1 MNLEEA
7 RALAV
12 EKAWSWLCQ
21 DEDGQF
27 WGFQDKPGYMSS
39 AGEWG
44 VSVPGNACKLLG
56 KGEPPEDASKAIWR
70 LGQPAKPDCCGTPMR
85 GTLLDCDGCKWTL
98 ECSNEAEAKV
108 PANTKQVGGDHYV
121 SQKVQPWDVID
132 TWPANQRIGFYR
144 GNAIKYL
151 MRMGNKDHWLQEAK
165 KAQHYIEK
173 LIETIEGK

>member
-7 RALAV
+7 KKLAV
-12 EKAWSWLCQ
+12 EKGLKWLTQDSDGSFWAWEEEPKFYS
-21 DEDGQF
+21 GGGY
-27 WGFQDKPGYMSS
+27 WGSDKQSDLTKDIGI
-39 AGEWG
+39 
-44 VSVPGNACKLLG
+44 G
-56 KGEPPEDASKAIWR
+56 KPPEDAIKAIWR
-70 LGQPAKPDCCGTPMR
+70 LMQPAKPDCCGTPI
-85 GTLLDCDGCKWTL
+85 
-98 ECSNEAEAKV
+98 SA
-108 PANTKQVGGDHYV
+108 KQVGGDHYV